1 MFLAGLPAHC
11 EGNEMTSSAPESPA
25 TDHRGDVLPVLSKSA
40 TKMKM
45 DRLLSTPLP
54 DCKGSTPG
62 SFFWTHAAWF
72 IARRVRAAQF
82 RTREVTGKNTLP
94 ADRGNLCCAWHT
106 NGLQDPLAIALNHP
120 RFFVLGA
127 RHDLVTRPLLSWWTR
142 RMAVQPVVR
151 KAELLAGGCSEEEA
165 TQINGRTLLM
175 LATGI
180 SEGFGCVLFPEGT
193 SHSDSS
199 MLRFRT
205 GPMRTVLAAGAIAK
219 SKGLPLPAVIPIGLH
234 FRDRELFRTDE
245 WVEYGAPIQLTD
257 EDIPEDLVEAVKD
270 GLWSEPPAE
279 KVTALR
285 DKLRLELVPLTPNT
299 SDWLEYDALHLIGHV
314 EAARSNQPLKTWRE
328 EVLSA
333 RALRDAL
340 QPEELDYMDTTVAS
354 IEHPALPPATAAAN
368 LLNEHGLDGRD
379 LNAKG
384 TDVRSFNPMKAVTPL
399 LRLPVSLLMLP
410 VCLYAMGLQIIMG
423 RVLGDF
429 TDEGLDARSSYHFLA
444 AMFGSL
450 MFWPFLTVLLIA
462 GMHLN
467 AGAIAEAI
475 GFDWQTVF
483 GTDAL
488 AQTLTYL
495 LLGVASFPMYWFSG
509 RVVSKFWDDWADFK
523 RAVVRMKIRG
533 AQRQNLRGALRTL
546 HAEMDKMIL

>member
-1 MFLAGLPAHC
+1 MSTPA
-11 EGNEMTSSAPESPA
+11 AQDPA
-25 TDHRGDVLPVLSKSA
+25 VDHRGDVLPILSKSA
-40 TKMKM
+40 TNMKM
-45 DRLLSTPLP
+45 DRLLSTPMP
-54 DCKGSTPG
+54 DCNGSTPG
-62 SFFWTHAAWF
+62 SFFWTHAAWW

-82 RTREVTGKNTLP
+82 RTREVTGRATLP

-193 SHSDSS
+193 SHSDAS

-219 SKGLPLPAVIPIGLH
+219 SKGLPLPAVVPIGLH

-245 WVEYGAPIQLTD
+245 WVEYGKPMHLTD
-257 EDIPEDLVEAVKD
+257 EDIPDDLVEAVKS

-285 DKLRLELVPLTPNT
+285 DKLRLELVPLTPNA
-299 SDWLEYDALHLIGHV
+299 SDWAEYDALHLMGHV
-314 EAARSNQPLKTWRE
+314 EASRSNQPLTSWRE

-340 QPEELDYMDTTVAS
+340 QPEDLDYMDTTVPA
-354 IEHPALPPATAAAN
+354 IDHPALQPAKAVAN
-368 LLNEHGLDGRD
+368 LLNNHGLDGRD
-379 LNAKG
+379 LNAKA
-384 TDVRSFNPMKAVTPL
+384 TDLRAFKVGNMIKPL
-399 LRLPVSLLMLP
+399 IRLPVSLLMLP
-410 VCLYAMGLQIIMG
+410 ICLYALGAQIVMG
-423 RVLGDF
+423 RLLGDS
-429 TDEGLDARSSYHFLA
+429 TDEGLDARSSYHFLS

-450 MFWPFLTVLLIA
+450 MFWPVLTAILLWLA
-462 GMHLN
+462 SANSAALTDLF
-467 AGAIAEAI
+467 
-475 GFDWQTVF
+475 GFDWRTVF
-483 GTDAL
+483 GTTSLDHTFAMVVFGS
-488 AQTLTYL
+488 AT
-495 LLGVASFPMYWFSG
+495 FPVYWFSG
-509 RVVSKFWDDWADFK
+509 RVVSKFWDDWADLK
-523 RAVVRMKIRG
+523 RAVVRMRVRG
-533 AQRQNLRGALRTL
+533 AQRQNIRGALATL
-546 HAEMDKMIL
+546 HAEMDKIAL